1 MAIARAIAAEP
12 AIILADEPTGNLDEQ
27 TAGDII
33 AILKKLAKERQ
44 KCVIVVTHSKEV
56 AEASDVVLE
65 LSRRS
70 LVEKSK

>member
-1 MAIARAIAAEP
+1 MS
-12 AIILADEPTGNLDEQ
+12 
-27 TAGDII
+27 
-33 AILKKLAKERQ
+33 
-44 KCVIVVTHSKEV
+44 VIVVTHSKEV